1 MTHHIVFLDYEGIGP
16 AVSINRPEFPHTWTN
31 YAYTAPDQV
40 VERLKDATIAVTC
53 SLPLR
58 QEQLEQLPNLQMIS
72 MALTG
77 VDIVDVAYCQERGLR
92 VANVPGYAENT
103 VAEHTLSLIF
113 ALLRRTGNYHQ
124 LMRDIHEG
132 KAALQNL
139 YLNYRVRDLRGL
151 QLGIIGN
158 GPIAH
163 RLKQIAEGVG
173 MQVKLHDRNGKYQG
187 NEYVPLTQLLKT
199 SDVLAICCPLTSET
213 YHLIGA
219 TELTLMKKDALLINT
234 GRGGV
239 INEPAMISAL
249 QENRLGGVALDV
261 VEHEPIQ
268 LDNPIF
274 QLIHHPNFMLTPHVA
289 WSSENAMQTLMDKA
303 IANIVEF
310 VGSENNV
317 HMEN

>member
-16 AVSINRPEFPHTWTN
+16 AVSINRPDFPHTWTN

-132 KAALQNL
+132 DAALQNL

-173 MQVKLHDRNGKYQG
+173 MQVQLHDRNGKYQG
-187 NEYVPLTQLLKT
+187 KEYVPLEALLKT

-213 YHLIGA
+213 YHLIDA
-219 TELTLMKKDALLINT
+219 AELAMMKKDALLINT

-239 INEPAMISAL
+239 INESAMITAL
-249 QENRLGGVALDV
+249 LEKRLGGVALDV

-310 VGSENNV
+310 VDSENKV

>member
-16 AVSINRPEFPHTWTN
+16 AVTINRPAFTHTWTN
-31 YAYTAPDQV
+31 HAYTAPDQV
-40 VERLKDATIAVTC
+40 VERLQDATIAVTC

-58 QEQLEQLPNLQMIS
+58 QEQLAQLPHLQMIS

-77 VDIVDVAYCQERGLR
+77 VDIVDMAYCQERGIR

-103 VAEHTLSLIF
+103 VAEHTLSMIF

-124 LMRDIHEG
+124 LMRDIHDG

-139 YLNYRVRDLRGL
+139 YLNYRVRDVRGL

-163 RLKQIAEGVG
+163 RLKHIARGVG
-173 MQVKLHDRNGKYQG
+173 MHAFLHDRQGTYQG
-187 NEYVPLTQLLKT
+187 ADYIPLTQLLKT
-199 SDVLAICCPLTSET
+199 SDVVAICCPLTSET
-213 YHLIGA
+213 YHLID
-219 TELTLMKKDALLINT
+219 TPELAMMKKDALLVNT

-249 QENRLGGVALDV
+249 LEQRLGGVALDV
-261 VEHEPIQ
+261 VENEPIQ
-268 LDNPIF
+268 LDDPIF

-289 WSSENAMQTLMDKA
+289 WSSENAMQTLMDRA

-317 HMEN
+317 QMES

>member
-16 AVSINRPEFPHTWTN
+16 AVNINRPNFPHTWTN
-31 YAYTAPDQV
+31 HAYTEPDQV

-77 VDIVDVAYCQERGLR
+77 VDIVDVAYCHERGLR

-103 VAEHTLSLIF
+103 VAEHTMSMIF

-124 LMRDIHEG
+124 LMRDIHDGNAE
-132 KAALQNL
+132 LQNL
-139 YLNYRVRDLRGL
+139 YLNYRVRDVRGL

-158 GPIAH
+158 GPIAQ
-163 RLKQIAEGVG
+163 RLKHIARGVG
-173 MQVKLHDRNGKYQG
+173 MQVCLHDRNGKYQG
-187 NEYVPLTQLLKT
+187 ADYLPLEPLLKS

-213 YHLIGA
+213 YHLIDA
-219 TELTLMKKDALLINT
+219 AELAMMKKDALLINT

-239 INEPAMISAL
+239 IHEPAMIDAL
-249 QENRLGGVALDV
+249 LAQRLGGVALDV

-274 QLIHHPNFMLTPHVA
+274 QLIHHPNFLLTPHVA

-317 HMEN
+317 QMEN